1 MTASRVP
8 LPPRSSSSAVI
19 PDDVPSVACGPNES
33 GHEFGFHDAIENAGG
48 LAAVEQESRWQRPR
62 KKKED
67 GNPKR
72 RKRKTWEERI
82 NELVVYK
89 EKKGNCNVPR
99 SQGVLGNWAQDQR
112 QFYKKGKLSQ
122 ERITQLESIGFN
134 WGTRK
139 KNKDKPWEERF
150 NELVVFKEKNGNCN
164 VPRSQ
169 GVLGNWVHDQRQF
182 YKNGKLSQE
191 RITQLE
197 SIGFNWGTRKKNED
211 KQWSA
216 RLNELVVYNE
226 KNGNCNVPSKQ
237 GKLGNWVHQQRQ
249 LYKKGNLSQE
259 RTAQLEG
266 IGFVWRSKRRRGKA
280 STRAQSDVIVDGSHE
295 EAGRGSIYPGTGML
309 NPGCPAL
316 PPLPAVQEDRDS
328 ESNALP
334 SNSHVKKNDC
344 ATETVSM

>member
-89 EKKGNCNVPR
+89 EKK
-99 SQGVLGNWAQDQR
+99 
-112 QFYKKGKLSQ
+112 
-122 ERITQLESIGFN
+122 
-134 WGTRK
+134 
-139 KNKDKPWEERF
+139 
-150 NELVVFKEKNGNCN
+150 GNCN